1 MPKGYWIAHITITDP
16 TAYEHYRAAFKPAFS
31 KFGARDIIRGAKGSP
46 GYPSSGRF
54 EVKHGTMKD
63 RHVVIEFD
71 SYEQALAC
79 YDSPEYQSAA
89 KFRDQGAQVELIIME
104 GCEAPVVH

>member
-1 MPKGYWIAHITITDP
+1 V
-16 TAYEHYRAAFKPAFS
+16 AYKQYRDAFGAAFK
-31 KFGARDIIRGAKGSP
+31 KYGARDIIRGAKESP
-46 GYPSSGRF
+46 GFPKAGRL
-54 EVKHGTMKD
+54 EIKHGTMKD

-89 KFRDQGAQVELIIME
+89 KFRERGAQVDLIIIE
-104 GCEAPVVH
+104 GCDPPFVH

>member
-1 MPKGYWIAHITITDP
+1 MQPHSNRRLQSLARRNSGGKGKSWIPRWRPFEI
-16 TAYEHYRAAFKPAFS
+16 K
-31 KFGARDIIRGAKGSP
+31 
-46 GYPSSGRF
+46 SGRR
-54 EVKHGTMKD
+54 KD

-89 KFRDQGAQVELIIME
+89 KFRDQGAQVDLVIIERM
-104 GCEAPVVH
+104 VHK